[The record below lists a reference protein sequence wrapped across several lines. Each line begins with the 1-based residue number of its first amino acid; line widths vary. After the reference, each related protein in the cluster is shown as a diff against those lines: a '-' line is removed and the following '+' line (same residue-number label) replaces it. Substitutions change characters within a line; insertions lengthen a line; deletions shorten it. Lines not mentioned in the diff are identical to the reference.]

1 MSGGQRVRVSFFRHL
16 PASMA
21 NAELVKLLLNNMGDG
36 VGLLIFWLMFIV
48 PTFLTKAASALS
60 SWVLGLWARQYELQ
74 DPAQVSV
81 I

>member
-1 MSGGQRVRVSFFRHL
+1 
-16 PASMA
+16 MA
-21 NAELVKLLLNNMGDG
+21 NAEPVKLLLNNMGDG

-48 PTFLTKAASALS
+48 PTFLAKAASVLS